1 MQRII
6 DKYLFDPELTA
17 GKMIFLTG
25 PRQVGKTTF
34 ALNWLDREAGS
45 RVTYFNWDDPSVMGQ
60 YRRNPLFFR
69 NVIDDAYDG
78 KPVPVVFDEIHKQK
92 GWKNLLKGIY
102 DTSKER
108 MALLVTGSARLGL
121 YRKSGDSLVGR
132 YVSFQMFPVGLPEI
146 ADEFSF
152 VIEDYKQ
159 ITDGRT
165 LLDRGRKIKAD
176 RYTDALERLLR
187 YGGFPEP
194 LLRASPRFLNRWQQD
209 YRTLLTREDVRDLSR
224 ISDIRGLEHL
234 VTLLPSKVGSLLSV
248 NSLSEDLSYNHRTI
262 ANWIE
267 MLKEIYLVFTIRPW
281 QQNVTRAIK
290 KEPKLY
296 FHDWSSLEDPGAR
309 FENMTAVT
317 LLRMAARF
325 TERGL
330 GRFEIAYVR
339 DKEKREVDFL
349 LVKENVPLA
358 LFEAKT
364 GTAADMGAGR
374 RFAAM
379 LGVPFYGIVG
389 KGMKPEAF
397 PGNCYSIPAAMFYML
412 AG

>member
-6 DKYLFDPELTA
+6 ENYLFDPELTA

-34 ALNWLDREAGS
+34 ALNWLDRTTGS
-45 RVTYFNWDDPSVMGQ
+45 RATYFNWDDPAVMSQ
-60 YRRNPLFFR
+60 YRKNPLFFR
-69 NVIDDAYDG
+69 NIIDEAYNG
-78 KPVPVVFDEIHKQK
+78 KPVPAVFDEIHKQK
-92 GWKNLLKGIY
+92 GWKNLLKGVY
-102 DTSKER
+102 DTGKER
-108 MALLVTGSARLGL
+108 MTLLVTGSARLGL

-132 YVSFQMFPVGLPEI
+132 YFLFQMLPAGLPEL

-152 VIEDYKQ
+152 VLGDDRSIA
-159 ITDGRT
+159 DGR
-165 LLDRGRKIKAD
+165 LLLERGRKVKID
-176 RYTDALERLLR
+176 RYADAFERLLR
-187 YGGFPEP
+187 FGGFPEP
-194 LLRASPRFLNRWQQD
+194 LLRASPRFLNRWQQN
-209 YRTLLTREDVRDLSR
+209 YRTLLTREDVRDMSR
-224 ISDIRGLEHL
+224 IADIRGLEHL

-248 NSLSEDLSYNHRTI
+248 NSLSEDLNYNHRTI

-281 QQNVTRAIK
+281 QRNVIRAIK

-296 FHDWSSLEDPGAR
+296 FYDWSVLDDPGAR

-325 TERGL
+325 TEMGL
-330 GRFEIAYVR
+330 GRFEVAYIR
-339 DKEKREVDFL
+339 DKEKREVDFV
-349 LVKENVPLA
+349 LVKDNAPMA

-364 GTAADMGAGR
+364 GDAVDMGSGR
-374 RFAAM
+374 RFSAM
-379 LGVPFYGIVG
+379 LGVPFFGISAKG
-389 KGMKPEAF
+389 KKPEAF
-397 PGNCYSIPAAMFYML
+397 PDNCFSMPATMFFML